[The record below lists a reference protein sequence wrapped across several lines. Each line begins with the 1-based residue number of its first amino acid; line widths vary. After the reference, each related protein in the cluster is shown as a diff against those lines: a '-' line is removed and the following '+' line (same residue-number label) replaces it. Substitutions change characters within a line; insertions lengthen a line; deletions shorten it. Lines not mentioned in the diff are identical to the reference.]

1 MSDPRAK
8 GQQQQVLN
16 GIQNVANH
24 RKDGSSHG
32 DFETYLSSQTEQSS
46 SYAAVSEAYVPAY
59 YGPSV
64 AFSSYSL
71 SSEPAWSTAGAD
83 PAVPYIAHHYG
94 PPGALANGDA
104 PLSHHHHHVSAH
116 GHPHPHAH
124 FMADPGYLGGAAT
137 ATTPAAAYMSQR
149 QQHAF
154 GFFPGGPEFAAW
166 LRPSGGGGAAGGVGG
181 QGGLRGSPVSS
192 PISVAYGSGYAFPPS
207 SLGGAA
213 VVDPQTGSFAGGV
226 SRAPGHVG
234 ATASAVSGGGGGGG
248 GGGGSPGGVA
258 SGVVVLQQGVG
269 GLRIGGDSRE
279 LPAGGKPGAPPPV
292 AAGPDL
298 VAQAVA
304 ATSAAAAPQ
313 AKPAPASWA
322 SIASKPARQ
331 QLAPRSVKGGG
342 GGGAGKMASGTSVPP
357 PPIKHNM
364 DIGTW
369 DGKGPVSKATPPPQ
383 FAQPADGALALGKP
397 QGDAGQEQAQAS
409 ASMSVDAMQVSA
421 QMSHSMSPPPLPQ
434 QQQQQQ
440 PVQTL
445 QQQQQQ
451 QQQHQLQSYMMQQQ
465 QHQNFQQQSHY
476 HHQQQQQQ
484 QQHEHQTLQNG
495 YYAMMQRQPNINPA
509 MQPPQVQAPFQ
520 EHQQQQQQ
528 QQQHHQHQQQQ
539 SDRWVASRSCGPAML
554 TQNGSQPAPIT
565 SLPQTRHQLNQQ
577 QQQAPPRQSLQQQ
590 QQVTAPSF
598 AGDGSGG
605 GGGSAPGIG
614 EPAPAPLQAPPPLLL
629 EKLHSHNGYNPSDFD
644 CSPRDLR
651 AFIIKSYSEDD
662 VHRSV
667 KYSIWCSTEHGNRR
681 LDGAYRAMQGK
692 GPVYL
697 LFSVN
702 GSGHFCGVAQMTSP
716 VDYQTCAGVWSQDKW
731 KGKFE
736 VQWIFVKD
744 VPNSQLRHIRLENNE
759 NKPVTNSRDTQEV
772 PLDKARQAL
781 RVIAAFRHT
790 TSIFDDF
797 AHYERRQEEE
807 ESLRRDK
814 VRAATNANNAAA
826 NAAANV
832 ANAAAG
838 AAGAA
843 ANVANAAGAASGP
856 ARRRPPRTARP
867 RTDGR

>member
-1 MSDPRAK
+1 MKVTCVSLRPDGSRSNAR
-8 GQQQQVLN
+8 
-16 GIQNVANH
+16 IQNVANH

-166 LRPSGGGGAAGGVGG
+166 LRPSGGGGGAAGGVGG

-248 GGGGSPGGVA
+248 GGSPGGVA

-279 LPAGGKPGAPPPV
+279 PPAGGKPGAPPPV
-292 AAGPDL
+292 AAGPDP
-298 VAQAVA
+298 VAQAAA

-331 QLAPRSVKGGG
+331 QLAPRSVKGGS

-397 QGDAGQEQAQAS
+397 QVDAGQEQAQAS

-434 QQQQQQ
+434 QQQ
-440 PVQTL
+440 P
-445 QQQQQQ
+445 
-451 QQQHQLQSYMMQQQ
+451 
-465 QHQNFQQQSHY
+465 
-476 HHQQQQQQ
+476 
-484 QQHEHQTLQNG
+484 
-495 YYAMMQRQPNINPA
+495 
-509 MQPPQVQAPFQ
+509 
-520 EHQQQQQQ
+520 
-528 QQQHHQHQQQQ
+528 
-539 SDRWVASRSCGPAML
+539 
-554 TQNGSQPAPIT
+554 
-565 SLPQTRHQLNQQ
+565 
-577 QQQAPPRQSLQQQ
+577 QQAPPRQSLQQQQ

-605 GGGSAPGIG
+605 GAPGIG
-614 EPAPAPLQAPPPLLL
+614 EPAPAPLQAPPPLL
-629 EKLHSHNGYNPSDFD
+629 EKLQSHNGYNPSDFD

-814 VRAATNANNAAA
+814 ARAAANANNAAA

-832 ANAAAG
+832 ANAAG
-838 AAGAA
+838 TAGAA
-843 ANVANAAGAASGP
+843 ANNANAAGAASGP